1 MKAVKNN
8 KEYNINEAQKK
19 MYLEAGYDIKDD
31 DGNVIDYG
39 RGKTISFDEYKKIC
53 DENKRL
59 KERLKELE
67 AAETQEKEVTEKE
80 APEKE
85 ESEKKATSK
94 KAGG

>member
-19 MYLEAGYDIKDD
+19 MYMEAGYDIKDD

-39 RGKTISFDEYKKIC
+39 RGKTISFEEYKKIC
-53 DENKRL
+53 DENKCL

-67 AAETQEKEVTEKE
+67 AAETQEKE

>member
-39 RGKTISFDEYKKIC
+39 RGKTIPFEEYQKAC
-53 DENKRL
+53 DEIKRL
-59 KERLKELE
+59 KERVEELE
-67 AAETQEKEVTEKE
+67 AAETQEEVTEKE

-85 ESEKKATSK
+85 ESEKKAASK